1 MESKCSEKLLG
12 VYQLNVI
19 SIELIVSFFSKNK
32 LVFGYLI
39 DTLEDYVGRILRLS
53 GTSSAPI
60 VSNDNDSAVSYD
72 ALQITVRYYILLN
85 ITI

>member
-1 MESKCSEKLLG
+1 MLPFHKIDGKSSLDI
-12 VYQLNVI
+12 YQ
-19 SIELIVSFFSKNK
+19 NK

-72 ALQITVRYYILLN
+72 ALQITVRYYILLYS
-85 ITI
+85 TI

>member
-1 MESKCSEKLLG
+1 M
-12 VYQLNVI
+12 
-19 SIELIVSFFSKNK
+19 
-32 LVFGYLI
+32 FGYLL

-72 ALQITVRYYILLN
+72 ALQITVRYYILLYSA
-85 ITI
+85 I